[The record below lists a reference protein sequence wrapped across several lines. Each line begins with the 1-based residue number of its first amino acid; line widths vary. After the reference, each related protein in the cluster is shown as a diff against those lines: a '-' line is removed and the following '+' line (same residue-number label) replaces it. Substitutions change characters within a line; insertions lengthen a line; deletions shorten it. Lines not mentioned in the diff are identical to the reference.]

1 MQLHERPFGL
11 HRAGDNIFSQERV
24 PLEPMHNDGFRELTT
39 VEDALRLFFEAV
51 GGVKVVVVSIPIQ
64 DAVGRILARDVF
76 ARGYLPVS
84 DLSTLD
90 GYAVR
95 SSDLGEASQNSRVAL
110 RIVGE
115 SRLGEL
121 SHLKVTSGQ
130 AVVVATGSQ
139 MPQGADAVVMVER
152 TSRPQEN
159 LIEIHSPVTPGEGV
173 TRKGT
178 DFEPGRRV
186 LPKGRRLRPEDVGAF
201 KALGL
206 SKVAVLRRI
215 RVGVLST
222 GNELVQSQPT
232 TKGAKVVDIN
242 RPIISALV
250 KELGAEPVDL
260 GIARDEVREI
270 KQALMKGLRNSDV
283 VLVTA
288 GSSVGKKDLVPNCI
302 NTLGRPGMVVHGIA
316 MRPAMPTGLAVV
328 NHKPIVSLPG
338 FPVSA
343 MVAFKTFVRPLLAR
357 LSGFPMPIERSI
369 RAVLNER
376 VSGAPNL
383 RTFVRV
389 RVEKVQAG
397 FLASP
402 LKAQRSS
409 LLRSMVDANGIVT
422 IPESVGFIEAGEEV
436 NVSLTGDI

>member
-1 MQLHERPFGL
+1 
-11 HRAGDNIFSQERV
+11 
-24 PLEPMHNDGFRELTT
+24 MHNDGFRELMM
-39 VEDALRLFFEAV
+39 VDDAIQLFFEAV
-51 GGVKVVVVSIPIQ
+51 GSVKVAVGNIPIQ
-64 DAVGRILARDVF
+64 DAVGRVLARDVF
-76 ARGYLPVS
+76 AHDYLPVA
-84 DLSTLD
+84 DLSALD

-95 SSDLGEASQNSRVAL
+95 SNDLRAASQTSRVVL

-115 SRLGEL
+115 SRLGEP
-121 SHLKVTSGQ
+121 SHLKIAPGQ
-130 AVVVATGSQ
+130 AAVVATGSRI
-139 MPQGADAVVMVER
+139 PQGADAVVMVEH

-159 LIEIHSPVTPGEGV
+159 MIEVHSAVTLGEGV
-173 TRKGT
+173 TQKGT
-178 DFEPGRRV
+178 DFAPGRLV
-186 LPKGRRLRPEDVGAF
+186 LPKGRRLRPEDVGAL

-222 GNELVQSQPT
+222 GNELVSSQPT

-250 KELGAEPVDL
+250 RELGAEPVDL
-260 GIARDEVREI
+260 GIARDEAREI
-270 KQALMKGLRNSDV
+270 RQALLKGLRNSDV

-288 GSSVGKKDLVPNCI
+288 GSSVGKKDLVPSCI
-302 NTLGRPGMVVHGIA
+302 NSHGKPGMLVHGIA

-328 NHKPIVSLPG
+328 NRKPIVSLPG

-343 MVAFKTFVRPLLAR
+343 IVAFKTFVRPLLAK
-357 LSGFPMPIERSI
+357 LSGFPMPDERTI
-369 RAVLNER
+369 RAVLKER
-376 VSGAPNL
+376 VSGAPNI

-389 RVEKVQAG
+389 KVEKVQAG
-397 FLASP
+397 FLARP
-402 LKAQRSS
+402 LKVQRSS
-409 LLRSMVDANGIVT
+409 LLTSMVDANGIVT